1 MEMLA
6 DLGFALVTEPPVNL
20 LTSFP
25 QEAAGDVGDHP
36 LSISAMFP
44 CVTS

>member
-1 MEMLA
+1 MEMLT
-6 DLGFALVTEPPVNL
+6 DLGFVTEPPVNL

-36 LSISAMFP
+36 LCISSP
-44 CVTS
+44 V